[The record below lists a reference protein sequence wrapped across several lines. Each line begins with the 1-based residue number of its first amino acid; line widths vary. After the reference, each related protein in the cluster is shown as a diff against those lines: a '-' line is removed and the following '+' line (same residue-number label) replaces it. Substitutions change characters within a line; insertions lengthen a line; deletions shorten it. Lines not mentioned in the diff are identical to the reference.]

1 MACPSFSELC
11 AHDAS
16 TMLADHLSVCPRCRG
31 LIARLDGSEPVLAQV
46 PAASAVPAA
55 PDLPPRRGDVWA
67 FWAPKTEEYL
77 VGAVLD
83 AAATDVLVVPVLE
96 QTIWAADADISLSAD
111 VLGYEALAAVWASD
125 RVLVEQAVEAVD
137 VLSEEH
143 VDQLAAGYDAFLAG
157 DTIPEPAGPPVV
169 ADDDPRLAAHAAAAD
184 GLRAFYR
191 PWALLNVSDE
201 LGPVMEHSREDVG
214 MALDEFSERLD
225 VAPAVWAAFEAAQ
238 ADPVQSVPV
247 RALARAVRE
256 LDLLVSRRVLVLA
269 DASVRA
275 HYVPPAQAVGIA
287 RARRRRGITSGS
299 RHGFGATAE
308 DAKAAAESYVARL
321 AEELGL

>member
-1 MACPSFSELC
+1 MPRPSFSELC

-16 TMLADHLSVCPRCRG
+16 RMLADHLSACPRCRG
-31 LIARLDGSEPVLAQV
+31 LEARLDGSEPALARAPATV
-46 PAASAVPAA
+46 AAPAAADP
-55 PDLPPRRGDVWA
+55 PPRPGGVWA
-67 FWAPKTEEYL
+67 FWAPKAEEYL

-83 AAATDVLVVPVLE
+83 AGETDVLVVPVLE
-96 QTIWAADADISLSAD
+96 QTIWAADADIGLSAD
-111 VLGYEALAAVWASD
+111 VLGYKALAAVWASD

-157 DTIPEPAGPPVV
+157 VTIPESAGPPVL
-169 ADDDPRLAAHAAAAD
+169 ADDDPRLAAHAATAD

-191 PWALLNVSDE
+191 PWALLNMADE
-201 LGPVMEHSREDVG
+201 LGPVMEHRREDVG

-225 VAPAVWAAFEAAQ
+225 LAPTVWAAFEAAQ

-247 RALARAVRE
+247 KALARAVRE
-256 LDLLVSRRVLVLA
+256 LDLVVSRRVLALA

-287 RARRRRGITSGS
+287 RARRRRGVTSRSRQGS
-299 RHGFGATAE
+299 RAATE
-308 DAKAAAESYVARL
+308 EAKAAAESYVARF